1 MRKLSLRVS
10 IILTMLI
17 ISNHSFAQTND
28 NCSAALLITPAVT
41 CTGTSL
47 LTNQTL
53 TGATNEGAL
62 SSSCAISTPRD
73 VWYKFVANAQNV
85 IVTISN
91 LGPGWSGSTNVYLD
105 LFSGSCGSFTE
116 IACINGLS
124 LSNSVANPLTSGTTY
139 YIRVHQNSKNPGVPA
154 ASTFDICVTYNVTT
168 TGTTAGRMNEI
179 FSRTILSDAN
189 ILNYPWEITYGN
201 DDSLWITESRGYKVY
216 KMNSTN
222 GGKRM
227 VLDLASNSTW
237 FGNTGGAGTEFYAV
251 NTSSWSPWPQG
262 GFAGLAIHPQF
273 GDGSHNFVYVTYVW
287 KYISGTSPNGIF
299 YQNKLVRFTYNYIS
313 GRLESGVEVDGD
325 LPGSKDHNSQRL
337 IIAPV
342 VKGGTNYLF
351 MGSGDM
357 GAGQFENRY
366 RTENAQ
372 DPANREGKIL
382 RYNLETVGGSWIP
395 TDNPYTTL
403 GVTNSVWDIG
413 MRNNQGFA
421 YDTATNLLYGSAH
434 GPYSD
439 DEINIIEKKVNYGHP
454 LVIGYS
460 SDGNYNGNS
469 TAGTTT
475 SYSAGARFSDGNSGN
490 SSIAPVGNETTAK
503 NAINAGSNGPYRDP
517 LFSAYPST
525 NTTIDKIWNG
535 VISGNNLWESEG
547 WSGLDI
553 YSNSKIPGWKRSLVA
568 AGLKWGRLIRLPLD
582 ATGTKTMPSGIGGTT
597 GNTGD
602 TVTYFQSTNRY
613 RDLAFGTNGKDIYLI
628 MDNTSATS
636 GPGVGNPVTPACPGC
651 VIKYSF
657 LGYADAGGISTI
669 PKTIDVSTGIANNCN
684 IANTVTIDATN
695 NGMWVPITGAD
706 GNIIAEINA
715 MGQNLGLVTTTVYEN
730 SGAIRT
736 NGAVKYANRNLT
748 ITPANNSFAT
758 PVKIRLY
765 LTSNEFSTFQT
776 SSGIA
781 GIANLRIHKNSDAC
795 GNTVRSSTTE
805 LAADNTTVADLT
817 QGSSGYVLQSAVT
830 KFSSF
835 YFAAQNVVLPVNLIS
850 FTGTLQS
857 DLSGL
862 LQWKTENQVNVSAYN
877 IERSVDGVNF
887 NAIGQVLAASSPTS
901 SNAYNFTDRETQYQ
915 NAAVVYYRLR
925 IVDNDGSIKYSNIVK
940 MILPGNKGLIT
951 IAPNPVSDNLKGT
964 IISPV
969 SGNAAVKIYDNAGRL
984 VSNKTVFLV
993 KGTNNLSENTSMLR
1007 SGIYYITV
1015 AGNGV
1020 NMHTKFQK
1028 K

>member
-1 MRKLSLRVS
+1 MRKLNIRLLMVLSTLFITS
-10 IILTMLI
+10 HLFSQI
-17 ISNHSFAQTND
+17 ND
-28 NCSAALLITPAVT
+28 ICSAALSITPAVT
-41 CTGTSL
+41 CTGTSS

-62 SSSCAISTPRD
+62 SSSCAINTPKD

-91 LGPGWSGSTNVYLD
+91 LGSGWSGSTNVYVD
-105 LFSGSCGSFTE
+105 LFSGSCGSLTE
-116 IACINGLS
+116 IACVNGLS
-124 LSNSVANPLTSGTTY
+124 LSNSVANPLASGTTY
-139 YIRVHQNSKNPGVPA
+139 YIRVHRNSKNPVPA
-154 ASTFDICVTYNVTT
+154 SSTFDICITYNVTT
-168 TGTTAGRMNEI
+168 TGTTAGRMNEV
-179 FSRTILSDAN
+179 FSRTVLSDAN
-189 ILNYPWEITYGN
+189 ILSYPWEITYGH

-216 KMNSTN
+216 KMNSAN

-227 VLDLASNSTW
+227 VLDLATNSTW
-237 FGNTGGAGTEFYAV
+237 FGNTGGPGTELYAV

-287 KYISGTSPNGIF
+287 KLINNINPNGIF
-299 YQNKLVRFTYNYIS
+299 YQNKLVRFTYNFIS
-313 GRLESGVEVDGD
+313 GRLESGVEMDGD

-342 VKGGTNYLF
+342 IKGGTNYLF

-372 DPANREGKIL
+372 DPSNREGKIL
-382 RYNLETVGGSWIP
+382 RYNLETVSGSWIP
-395 TDNPYTTL
+395 TDNPYTTA
-403 GVTNSVWDIG
+403 GITNSVWDIG

-469 TAGTTT
+469 SNGTTT
-475 SYSAGARFSDGNSGN
+475 SYGAGSRFSDGNSGL
-490 SSIAPVGNETTAK
+490 SSISSVGNETNAK
-503 NAINAGSNGPYRDP
+503 NLINAGGNGPYRNP
-517 LFSAYPST
+517 LFSAYPSKLSR
-525 NTTIDKIWNG
+525 IDSIWLGKIASN
-535 VISGNNLWESEG
+535 SLWESEG

-553 YSNSKIPGWKRSLVA
+553 YSNSIIPGWKRSLVA
-568 AGLKWGRLIRLPLD
+568 AGLKWGRLLRLPLD
-582 ATGTKTMPSGIGGTT
+582 GTGTKTMPSGIGGTT

-602 TVTYFQSTNRY
+602 TITYFQSTNRY
-613 RDLAFGTNGKDIYLI
+613 RDLAFGPNGKDIYLL
-628 MDNTSATS
+628 MDNSSATS

-669 PKTIDVSTGIANNCN
+669 PKTIDVSTGIVNICN
-684 IANTVTIDATN
+684 IANAVTIDATN
-695 NGMWVPITGAD
+695 NGMWVPITGKD

-715 MGQNLGLVTTTVYEN
+715 MDQNLGLVTTTVYEN
-730 SGAIRT
+730 SGTVRT
-736 NGAVKYANRNLT
+736 NNGVKYADRNLT
-748 ITPANNSFAT
+748 ITPTNNTFTT

-765 LTSNEFSTFQT
+765 MTSAEFNSFK
-776 SSGIA
+776 SASGVA
-781 GIANLRIHKNSDAC
+781 EIANVRIHKNSDLC
-795 GNTVRSSTTE
+795 GGVVKSSTTE
-805 LAADNTTVADLT
+805 LALVNSGADLV
-817 QGSSGYVLQSAVT
+817 QGTSGYVLQSSVT

-835 YFAAQNVVLPVNLIS
+835 YFAAQGVVLPVNLIS
-850 FTGTLQS
+850 FIGTLQS

-862 LQWKTENQVNVSAYN
+862 LQWKTENQINVSAYN
-877 IERSVDGVNF
+877 VERSVDGFNF
-887 NAIGQVLAASSPTS
+887 NQVGQVLAAPSTTY
-901 SNAYNFTDRETQYQ
+901 SNNYNYTDPETQYQ
-915 NAAVVYYRLR
+915 NAAIVYYRLK
-925 IVDNDGSIKYSNIVK
+925 IVDNEGSIKYSNIVK
-940 MILPGNKGLIT
+940 MVLPGNKGLIT

-969 SGNAAVKIYDNAGRL
+969 SGNVAIKIYDNAGRL

-993 KGTNNLSENTSMLR
+993 KGTNNLLENTSMLS
-1007 SGIYYITV
+1007 SGMYYIIV
-1015 AGNGV
+1015 AGNRV